1 MTDTLQTLF
10 AAAWHSVVIYLFL
23 IIGLN
28 CVGRPLMAQFTLLE
42 YLVIALLGSAVETGL
57 YAGSA
62 SLPAGLVAAA
72 ALLASNRV
80 LNLLL
85 IRSSR
90 VRRLLV
96 GTPIVLVHDG
106 QIIPSHLRRAGMT
119 ERDVR
124 AAIRGRGYDSLDDV
138 RLAVLEVN
146 GLVGVV
152 PYSGDTP
159 R

>member
-1 MTDTLQTLF
+1 MELLIVVGQSL
-10 AAAWHSVVIYLFL
+10 VIYAFL
-23 IIGLN
+23 VVTLGRVGPAVMAGLT
-28 CVGRPLMAQFTLLE
+28 PFQ
-42 YLVIALLGSAVETGL
+42 YLVVALLGSAVETGL

-85 IRSSR
+85 VRSSP

-124 AAIRGRGYDSLDDV
+124 AAIRARGYDSLDDV
-138 RLAVLEVN
+138 RLAVLEVD